1 MDGCSDEDQPTDA
14 NQPGDDSIL
23 ALARIEPA
31 FEKASQARNGFVDKP
46 TVRQWPDLLSQQ
58 DGKQG
63 NQLILKSCWA
73 TRCRLGS
80 SRRPSSQ
87 MGTMS

>member
-1 MDGCSDEDQPTDA
+1 MDGCSEEDQPTDA

-31 FEKASQARNGFVDKP
+31 FEKASQARKGFVDKP
-46 TVRQWPDLLSQQ
+46 TVRQWPDLLKQQ

-63 NQLILKSCWA
+63 KQAHPEVL
-73 TRCRLGS
+73 LGDTVQAWQFAS
-80 SRRPSSQ
+80 AQ
-87 MGTMS
+87 

>member
-31 FEKASQARNGFVDKP
+31 FEKASQDSKV
-46 TVRQWPDLLSQQ
+46 
-58 DGKQG
+58 
-63 NQLILKSCWA
+63 
-73 TRCRLGS
+73 GS
-80 SRRPSSQ
+80 WTNRR
-87 MGTMS
+87 